1 MSPLVVIRLHHR
13 NLQYL
18 QEANADVYT
27 VARFDLNFEHFSIS
41 SDLLG
46 SGDCLL
52 EFDFK
57 FPHET
62 LEGTHH
68 CRNWHNCQTVAV
80 DRVFSENV
88 QNYIW
93 RVALEMLLKTGNGNS
108 RMKERRL
115 SVGALQTVQYI
126 SNIYQT

>member
-62 LEGTHH
+62 LEELPNRC
-68 CRNWHNCQTVAV
+68 CRPSLLGKCPELHMAGHSGNVA
-80 DRVFSENV
+80 
-88 QNYIW
+88 
-93 RVALEMLLKTGNGNS
+93 
-108 RMKERRL
+108 
-115 SVGALQTVQYI
+115 
-126 SNIYQT
+126 